1 MQLFK
6 WCNSN
11 SQSSKWLLSRLFSNK
26 LNNEALPTRN
36 NNNNLRCSSNSR
48 CQLDNHK
55 LLFGNNNNK
64 LFPNNSKPLFSSNK
78 FLFNNSKSLF
88 YNSKLLFS
96 SNRPLSNSIN
106 KLPYNNDNLFHNTS
120 NNSLFSN
127 NNIRPNSSN
136 SSGHMFS
143 SLSNNKQCLDNN
155 NNHKHI
161 LVKDRFFIN
170 RRKRWLRFCK
180 SKVGMAN
187 SSSKKVLKSP
197 HYKSQN
203 LREEQVEET

>member
-1 MQLFK
+1 MQLIK

-11 SQSSKWLLSRLFSNK
+11 SQFSKWLLGRLFSNK

-48 CQLDNHK
+48 CQLDNNK

-78 FLFNNSKSLF
+78 FLFNSKSLF
-88 YNSKLLFS
+88 YNNKLLFS

-155 NNHKHI
+155 NNHKYI

-170 RRKRWLRFCK
+170 RRKRWIRFCK

>member
-1 MQLFK
+1 MQLIK

-11 SQSSKWLLSRLFSNK
+11 SQFSKWLLSRLFSNK

-48 CQLDNHK
+48 CQLDNNK

-96 SNRPLSNSIN
+96 SNRPLSNSI
-106 KLPYNNDNLFHNTS
+106 
-120 NNSLFSN
+120 
-127 NNIRPNSSN
+127 RPNSSN

-170 RRKRWLRFCK
+170 RRKRWIRFCK

-203 LREEQVEET
+203 LREEQVKET